1 MHLLAFYLK
10 VVRDREY
17 EKSHYMEDFGYT
29 LHIYAYLCI
38 QVQPPSSTTSILEAL
53 ILTLSS
59 ALGKKNQKYGTQKQ
73 QIRNKLLVY
82 FSATREGALLP
93 GSFDISN
100 QMNEK
105 KTDLMRLK
113 SKAKVSPPTQQ
124 RGIC

>member
-59 ALGKKNQKYGTQKQ
+59 ALGKKIRSMERRNSRSGTSSWYTS
-73 QIRNKLLVY
+73 V
-82 FSATREGALLP
+82 
-93 GSFDISN
+93 
-100 QMNEK
+100 
-105 KTDLMRLK
+105 
-113 SKAKVSPPTQQ
+113 Q
-124 RGIC
+124 RGRELYCPDHSTSQIK

>member
-29 LHIYAYLCI
+29 LHIYAYLCM

-59 ALGKKNQKYGTQKQ
+59 ALGKRKSEVWNAETADQEQALGILQC
-73 QIRNKLLVY
+73 N
-82 FSATREGALLP
+82 EG
-93 GSFDISN
+93 GSFIA
-100 QMNEK
+100 
-105 KTDLMRLK
+105 RIIRHLK
-113 SKAKVSPPTQQ
+113 SNE
-124 RGIC
+124 